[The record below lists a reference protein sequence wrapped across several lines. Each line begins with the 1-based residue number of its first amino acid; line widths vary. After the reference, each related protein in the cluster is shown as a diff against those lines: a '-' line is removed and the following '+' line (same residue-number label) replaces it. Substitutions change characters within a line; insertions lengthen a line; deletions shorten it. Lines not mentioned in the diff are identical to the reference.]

1 MENRKERMSD
11 LYQEIILEHAK
22 HPHHFGELKHPTHT
36 LKGVNASCGDMLELQ
51 LFVEKDKIQE
61 IAWKGN
67 GCAISTASSSIL
79 SDLIKGKTIAYAKKV
94 RMKDLLQEM
103 GLETILPIREKC
115 LTLALKTLQ
124 NLLNKSNLKV

>member
-1 MENRKERMSD
+1 MENRKEFMSD

-22 HPHHFGELKHPTHT
+22 YPHHFGELQHPTHT
-36 LKGVNASCGDMLELQ
+36 LKGVNARCGDMLELQ
-51 LFVEKDKIQE
+51 LIVVNGKIQE

-79 SDLIKGKTIAYAKKV
+79 SDLIKGKTVVQAKKISI
-94 RMKDLLQEM
+94 KDLLIEM
-103 GLETILPIREKC
+103 GLKTIMPVREKC

-124 NLLNKSNLKV
+124 NLLNTANL

>member
-1 MENRKERMSD
+1 MSD

-51 LFVEKDKIQE
+51 LFVRKGKIQE

-67 GCAISTASSSIL
+67 GCAIRAASSSIL
-79 SDLIKGKTIAYAKKV
+79 SDLIKGKTIEQAKKV
-94 RMKDLLQEM
+94 SMTDLLKEM
-103 GLETILPIREKC
+103 GLKTIMPIREKC
-115 LTLALKTLQ
+115 LTLALQTLQ
-124 NLLNKSNLKV
+124 NLLYKSNLQA

>member
-1 MENRKERMSD
+1 MSD

-22 HPHHFGELKHPTHT
+22 HPHHFGELKHPTHI
-36 LKGVNASCGDMLELQ
+36 LKGVNASCGDTVELQ
-51 LFVEKDKIQE
+51 LVVDKGKIQE

-79 SDLIKGKTIAYAKKV
+79 SDLIRGKTIAQAKKV
-94 RMKDLLQEM
+94 NIKDLLKEM
-103 GLETILPIREKC
+103 GLETIMPIREKC

-124 NLLNKSNLKV
+124 NLLHNSNLQA

>member
-1 MENRKERMSD
+1 MIMSD
-11 LYQEIILEHAK
+11 LYQEIILEHAR
-22 HPHHFGELKHPTHT
+22 HPHHFGELKHPTHS

-51 LFVEKDKIQE
+51 LVVEKGKIQE

-79 SDLIKGKTIAYAKKV
+79 SDLIKGKTIEQAKKINI
-94 RMKDLLQEM
+94 KNLLKEM
-103 GLETILPIREKC
+103 GLKTIMPIREKC

-124 NLLNKSNLKV
+124 SLLYKSNLQA